1 MDRNGH
7 IDAEWRTIEEFPQY
21 EMNEDKQVRHIS
33 GRVRSPQFNGR
44 HYYSFS
50 KDGKNYSRSVASLYR
65 ATFPDRDHSEL
76 PKRGRPRGTVKVRPK
91 IADATQQEIDR
102 LRENRLYRIESFPEY
117 GINKKGEVYNL
128 ASGVGVTPS
137 NRDGLSVHLRKDGKW
152 HFIAV
157 RTLLRRT
164 FGS

>member
-50 KDGKNYSRSVASLYR
+50 KNGKNYSRSVGELYR
-65 ATFPDRDHSEL
+65 VTFPEMDHSDL
-76 PKRGRPRGTVKVRPK
+76 PRRGRPKKPRTNIVQS
-91 IADATQQEIDR
+91 TQVEIDR
-102 LRENRLYRIESFPEY
+102 LRESRLYRIEAFPEY
-117 GINKKGEVYNL
+117 GINKKGDVYNL
-128 ASGVGVTPS
+128 ASGVLVVPS

-152 HFIAV
+152 HYIAV

-164 FGS
+164 FGG